1 MTLIDTSAWVEYL
14 RGTGSPAHARV
25 RMLLGEPGEL
35 VTTEPVMLELLAGTR
50 TERERNDVRGT
61 LAGCQAELVISPGDW
76 EGAASIFRAC
86 RQRGVTPRK
95 LLDCLIAAVA
105 IRIDVPVLAHDRD
118 FELIARHTP
127 LRIAA

>member
-1 MTLIDTSAWVEYL
+1 MA
-14 RGTGSPAHARV
+14 
-25 RMLLGEPGEL
+25 
-35 VTTEPVMLELLAGTR
+35 TTEPVRMELLAGASS
-50 TERERNDVRGT
+50 ERERVLIQGS
-61 LAGCQAELVISPGDW
+61 LAQCWTEPVHGPGDW
-76 EGAASIFRAC
+76 EGAASLYQAC

-95 LLDCLIAAVA
+95 VLDCLIAAVA